1 VSTLWRRPTE
11 FFPTRDQSPE
21 ERVNAVVRFVMYS
34 AVAIA
39 IFGRADPAK
48 AVGFGLLVAVVITML
63 GSSDDSS
70 QRPKKRGGAAA
81 SAAAKP
87 ASAGRRT
94 MACRAP
100 TRDNPFMHT
109 PVTEFGAPGLRACR
123 FKDVAGEVQDKFETG
138 LVREVTDVYHNRASD
153 RQFVPVP
160 VPDNIPDTLAFR
172 NFLYSTTAANR
183 GFQPRT
189 VSS

>member
-1 VSTLWRRPTE
+1 MSDSLWPRDVPALWRRPIE

-21 ERVNAVVRFVMYS
+21 ERVNAMVRFVMYS

-39 IFGRADPAK
+39 LFGRADPAK
-48 AVGFGLLVAVVITML
+48 TIGFGLLLSVVITIV
-63 GSSDDSS
+63 GSRES
-70 QRPKKRGGAAA
+70 RRPPPKKSAMKSSATTSTCRG
-81 SAAAKP
+81 
-87 ASAGRRT
+87 
-94 MACRAP
+94 P

-109 PVTEFGAPGLRACR
+109 PVTEFGAPGQRACR
-123 FKDVAGEVQDKFETG
+123 FKDVADEVQDKFEHG

-172 NFLYSTTAANR
+172 NYVYSTTASNR
-183 GFQPRT
+183 GFQPRML
-189 VSS
+189 SS